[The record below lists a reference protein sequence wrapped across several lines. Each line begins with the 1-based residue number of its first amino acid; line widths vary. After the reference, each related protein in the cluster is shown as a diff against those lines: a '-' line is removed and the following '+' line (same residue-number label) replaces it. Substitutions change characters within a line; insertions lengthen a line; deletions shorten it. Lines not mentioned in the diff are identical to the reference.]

1 MIKILH
7 TLMEAANAGLAD
19 TVRKEAEKVL
29 SILSEAYGNAD
40 GGYVA
45 VCDNFQDAQQH
56 LKSRHAENLL
66 PEWQRPLDG
75 TYEAAL
81 YLLGDDYSLVLI
93 YRKEC

>member
-7 TLMEAANAGLAD
+7 TLLEVANAELAD

-56 LKSRHAENLL
+56 LKSKRAENLL
-66 PEWQRPLDG
+66 PEWKRPLDA

-81 YLLGDDYSLVLI
+81 YLLSDDYSLVLI

>member
-19 TVRKEAEKVL
+19 TVRKEAEN
-29 SILSEAYGNAD
+29 LSEAYGNAD

-66 PEWQRPLDG
+66 PEWTKSIDPRH
-75 TYEAAL
+75 EAAL

-93 YRKEC
+93 YRKEW